1 MKTRHLLAAA
11 PALLLAGGAL
21 SAQDAGSFRV
31 GLSASLAQPLTADC
45 KVASLGEAFEDYLST
60 GVSLAASAELGL
72 ASNIAVRFRAE
83 YLSFGGKDSL
93 YSQTATEYVPPF
105 GEVDITATGR
115 LNYGLKAV
123 ALGADFMYSLNS
135 NNDGGYLFGGLGY
148 YMTDGSGSMPT
159 EVSAL
164 GVVVPAGSMTL
175 EGSGNALGVSL
186 GAGFRF
192 NRNFAAELRFTTTSG
207 LKHKIDGQAQLP
219 DEPARPIKD
228 DADVD
233 LSWIQVGICWRL

>member
-1 MKTRHLLAAA
+1 MKTRHLLAVA

-31 GLSASLAQPLTADC
+31 GLSASLAQPQTAEATDADGVSFKDC
-45 KVASLGEAFEDYLST
+45 LST

-83 YLSFGGKDSL
+83 YLSFGGEDSL
-93 YSQTATEYVPPF
+93 YSQTETYP
-105 GEVDITATGR
+105 GYGSITATGR

-135 NNDGGYLFGGLGY
+135 NNDGGYLFGGVGY
-148 YMTDGSGSMPT
+148 YMTDGSGSMAT

-164 GVVVPAGSMTL
+164 GVVLPGDTYAL
-175 EGSGNALGVSL
+175 EGSGDALGYSL
-186 GAGFRF
+186 GAGWRP
-192 NRNFAAELRFTTTSG
+192 NRNFAVEARFATTSG
-207 LKHKIDGQAQLP
+207 LKHKVKADIEDSSLEGID
-219 DEPARPIKD
+219 I
-228 DADVD
+228 D